1 MQLQMEVCNLNECDF
16 LETKFVEYQNAHEF
30 FKDGSFQRTHD
41 KKQKGI
47 ILQFNVDKKNI
58 YEYAPLNIDEQQ
70 FTIWENE
77 QIQKHSPTN
86 YLNTIYWKLEQYSC
100 SLVLRNKLW
109 FKEAILQMEK
119 VWNIVLEERISGYQH
134 RAPQKKIKKPTS
146 QEKCLLNVKQLLL
159 QDNNS
164 ISDLSDDCDS
174 KSQPKSSSQ
183 TSINEYIRIRTQSFD
198 ESKICL

>member
-1 MQLQMEVCNLNECDF
+1 
-16 LETKFVEYQNAHEF
+16 
-30 FKDGSFQRTHD
+30 
-41 KKQKGI
+41 
-47 ILQFNVDKKNI
+47 
-58 YEYAPLNIDEQQ
+58 
-70 FTIWENE
+70 
-77 QIQKHSPTN
+77 
-86 YLNTIYWKLEQYSC
+86 
-100 SLVLRNKLW
+100 
-109 FKEAILQMEK
+109 MEK